1 MNVTNVVKGTNDG
14 QAIVSLENGQTVNMM
29 NVAVSIIVHSD
40 LIYITDIVNKR
51 TFTLDFDAATLN
63 KQGQMTAQALVN
75 FWADNNFF
83 FRLGAGGGLTGII
96 AINENHVFPTFA
108 ARDEYFDPTLP
119 MGAPT
124 DNTAELI
131 ENRTLILITDE
142 LVSGQPANQIQVW
155 EGTTD
160 PVTYDNTL
168 WEAFGTDARANW
180 NQTDPQQL
188 DFIRNKPTTITPT
201 QSARVNELDGITDDV
216 IPIKR
221 TAGYQDSALSET
233 VDRVVSTKSIE
244 APPGSLFIGSGVR
257 LSSGLKDVILREAGG
272 TQRSILLKVNFS
284 NTGSVAPTFSSL
296 AAESPLILT
305 NVFSAT
311 LDAITNPIVI
321 TFPAA
326 TSDRMVVGFRFRP
339 ASAGTLVAEAFTGAD
354 VNGDLVVM
362 EEFTV
367 EAGDLGNEIEMNI
380 PSPLVTRTGDQFTL
394 RVSGINVFGGVQT
407 TSFFSG
413 QNIPFVN
420 FIVQDITEVDIVT
433 DNNLLAKGTALGFL
447 SAGGGTAFLTA
458 TVVPVGV
465 SAGVW
470 EPPVFNSR
478 NLLADNTVTNIN
490 ATGSIT
496 FGEDTFFAITNENT
510 VDIILDISAVSGAT
524 FSGLGSGQQ
533 YTIPAGNVVIFY
545 HDVGAIYPIAE
556 YDQDSPAPSAN
567 QAVIVT
573 RDTPSQA
580 DLTNVA
586 AASVGGNSGLWV
598 VANDQIAATESAVPA
613 AIQIRALKS
622 GQLDINNSEIST
634 AAVNKS
640 TVVLLAGTIVRVFSG
655 TDLRIVSTPAQ
666 MRGERYPVLIV
677 TSQVTINSQVLY
689 NIYRNRTAVLNAGS
703 AGTTEFRLPSLQNVD
718 SLAYVNRNDVFCFR
732 NDATAAHTFRIR
744 TFQVGT
750 IFSSNSSTI
759 LDVAPGQLL
768 CITPAPSGAVWTVI
782 QFGQSADI
790 DVESLF
796 LSEWYRDGVNALA
809 ADAVVRLHHKREIVD
824 GDIRNHIHA
833 VSSVNNPI
841 TLQFE
846 SRNIQDDIAWINWW
860 SVWDTSVPPLS
871 TGVIEA
877 LVADVQTALTYIQ
890 SNINN
895 GFNFQFDDPLLGL
908 VPITSISNI
917 GGTTMRVNFA
927 TPLPAHIAVNDN
939 MTIQNSSFAG
949 NNGTWSIDAIAG
961 DRLAFDITIPGS
973 SAANNT
979 GAAGFFTQVI
989 FAQAVLV
996 AHDIRQVNFNVYSD
1010 AGRTVLI
1017 TTFPSEWFDPDLS
1030 ATTTIFAIA
1039 YNNDL
1044 QTTGSQIAIQDDTDD
1059 FFVIKGGPRRSVTL
1073 IDNTLGNYQNLRTL
1087 PVNFEDIEIRTDGT
1101 ADFLIPEYPDQLDI
1115 GEARRYFIHSHP
1127 LNDDDDVQ
1135 VYIGDSIANSIASDE
1150 GLASIDI
1157 REGSF
1162 VELELYNNGLR
1173 SGWRIMNP
1181 INKTVT
1187 SGLSFPT
1194 GALASTTQ
1202 IAPLPISA
1210 GNIFTAQSE
1219 DPNRVFF
1226 NYSNNRVVCR
1236 VAADYDFRLSVEVL
1250 FTGTQPSGVLFVPIG
1265 LNTKLN
1271 GVVQTRLSSNNQ
1283 TLLLARYTAA
1293 NASVVHAAVTL
1304 EVDIVDYQ
1312 ASPGDE
1318 FEWDLSFGS
1327 LPPGITLADFTVKDY
1342 VFTFTAKLRLD

>member
-51 TFTLDFDAATLN
+51 TFTLDFDEPTLN

-83 FRLGAGGGLTGII
+83 FRLGTGGGLTGII
-96 AINENHVFPTFA
+96 AINENHVFATFA

-142 LVSGQPANQIQVW
+142 LLSGQPANQVQLW

-160 PVTYDNTL
+160 PTTYVNTN

-188 DFIRNKPTTITPT
+188 DFIRNKPTTITST
-201 QSARVNELDGITDDV
+201 QSARVDELNAITDDT

-221 TAGYQDSALSET
+221 TAGYEDSALSET
-233 VDRVVSTKSIE
+233 PTRVVSTKSIE

-272 TQRSILLKVNFS
+272 TQRSILLKVNFD
-284 NTGSVAPTFSSL
+284 NTGSESPTYSDL
-296 AAESPLILT
+296 AAEAPLILT

-311 LDAITNPIVI
+311 LDAITTPIVI
-321 TFPAA
+321 PFPAA

-339 ASAGTLVAEAFTGAD
+339 ASAGTLLAEAFTGAD

-367 EAGDLGNEIEMNI
+367 EASDLGNEIEMNI

-458 TVVPVGV
+458 TLIPVGV

-470 EPPVFNSR
+470 EPAIFDGR
-478 NLLADNTVTNIN
+478 NLLADNTVTIIRP
-490 ATGSIT
+490 TPSIT
-496 FGEDTFFAITNENT
+496 FGEDTFFAIQNGNT
-510 VDIILDISAVSGAT
+510 VDITLDISNVSGVT
-524 FSGLGSGQQ
+524 LSGLGAGSS
-533 YTIPAGNVVIFY
+533 YTIPAGNIVIFY
-545 HDVGAIYPIAE
+545 HDVGALYPIAE
-556 YDQDSPAPSAN
+556 YDQDTPAPSPN

-573 RDTPSQA
+573 RDTPSQV
-580 DLTNVA
+580 DLSNVA
-586 AASVGGNSGLWV
+586 GASVGGNSGLWV

-622 GQLDINNSEIST
+622 GQLDVNSSEIST
-634 AAVNKS
+634 TAVNKS
-640 TVVLLAGTIVRVFSG
+640 GVVLSAGTIVRVFSG
-655 TDLRIVSTPAQ
+655 TDLRIVSTPSQ
-666 MRGERYPVLIV
+666 MAGERFPTFII
-677 TSQVTINSQVLY
+677 TSQIHVNTQALY
-689 NIYRNRTAVLNAGS
+689 SVYRNRTMVLPAS
-703 AGTTEFRLPSLQNVD
+703 VTTVIEFRLPSLQD
-718 SLAYVNRNDVFCFR
+718 TASLAYVNRNDVFCFR
-732 NDATAAHTFRIR
+732 NDSTSGTFRIR

-750 IFSSNSSTI
+750 VFSSNNATI

-768 CITPAPSGAVWTVI
+768 CISPAPSGPIWTVL
-782 QFGQSADI
+782 QFGQAAAI
-790 DVESLF
+790 EVETLF
-796 LSEWYRDGVNALA
+796 ISEWYRDAVNALA
-809 ADAVVRLHHKREIVD
+809 ADAPVRLHHKREIVD

-833 VSSVNNPI
+833 TTSANNPI

-860 SVWDTSVPPLS
+860 SAFDGSVPPLS
-871 TGVIEA
+871 PQIIEA
-877 LVADVQTALTYIQ
+877 LLADVTTALAYIS

-895 GFNFQFDDPLLGL
+895 GFNFQFDDPLLGF
-908 VPITSISNI
+908 VPITSISHVT
-917 GGTTMRVNFA
+917 GTTVRVNFA
-927 TPLPAHIAVNDN
+927 TALPAHIAVNDN
-939 MTIQNSSFAG
+939 ITIQNSSFAA
-949 NNGTWSIDAIAG
+949 NNGTWAIDAIAG

-973 SAANNT
+973 SAANDT
-979 GAAGFFTQVI
+979 GAAGFFNRTI

-996 AHDIRQVNFNVYSD
+996 AHDIRQVNFNIYSD
-1010 AGRTVLI
+1010 SARISLI
-1017 TTFPSEWFDPDLS
+1017 TTFPSEWFDPDIS
-1030 ATTTIFAIA
+1030 ASTTIFAIA

-1059 FFVIKGGPRRSVTL
+1059 FFVVKGGPRRSVTL
-1073 IDNTLGNYQNLRTL
+1073 IDNTLTNYQNLRVL

-1101 ADFLIPEYPDQLDI
+1101 ADFLIPEYPDQLDV

-1135 VYIGDSIANSIASDE
+1135 IYIGDSVANSIASDE
-1150 GLASIDI
+1150 GLAAIDI

-1187 SGLSFPT
+1187 SGLTFQS
-1194 GALASTTQ
+1194 GVLASTAQ

-1226 NYSNNRVVCR
+1226 NYVNNRVVCR
-1236 VAADYDFRLSVEVL
+1236 VAADYDFRVTVEVL
-1250 FTGTQPSGVLFVPIG
+1250 FTGTQPSGVLFVPVG
-1265 LNTKLN
+1265 LLTTLN
-1271 GVVQTRLSSNNQ
+1271 GVAQDRLSSNNQ
-1283 TLLLARYTAA
+1283 TLLLARYTAGDG
-1293 NASVVHAAVTL
+1293 SLIHAAVTL

-1318 FEWDLSFGS
+1318 FEWDLTFGS
-1327 LPPGITLADFTVKDY
+1327 LPPGITTADFTVKDY